1 MTMKIFGALYNRV
14 MHWSRHRLAMR
25 YLAAVSF
32 AESSFFPV
40 PTVVMLAPMVLANR
54 RRAWRLATLATVTSV
69 AGGVFGYFIGYAL
82 FDEIGRPII
91 AFYNAGESFESLRNW
106 FGVYGVW
113 LVLLAGVTPIPY
125 KIFTIA
131 SGLPRLIINIIYRRV
146 NHRSR
151 NAIFL
156 VAWLLWFGGEKLER
170 VIVKWMEPLGW
181 SLLVIVVASY
191 WLLT

>member
-69 AGGVFGYFIGYAL
+69 AGGAFGYFIGYAL

-131 SGLPRLIINIIYRRV
+131 SGLLGLSLILFIVASIIGR
-146 NHRSR
+146 
-151 NAIFL
+151 ATQFFL
-156 VAWLLWFGGEKLER
+156 VAWLLWFGGEKLAAR
-170 VIVKWMEPLGW
+170 C
-181 SLLVIVVASY
+181 S
-191 WLLT
+191 